1 MQSKI
6 SSGII
11 ISVET
16 FYQQEYSNPKN
27 HDFMFAY
34 KITIKNENNFSVK
47 LLSRYWHIFD
57 SNGIVKEVEGEG
69 VVGIQPVIQ
78 PSEKYQYVSGCNLKS
93 EFGRIQKQRNS
104 AETQIP
110 RELHTR
116 QEATTIIIT
125 TRNDEQKTCR
135 LLTKKSHYRER
146 KKIK

>member
-34 KITIKNENNFSVK
+34 KITIQNSNLFPVK
-47 LLSRYWHIFD
+47 LLSRYWHILD

-78 PSEKYQYVSGCNLKS
+78 PAEKYQYVSGCNLKS
-93 EFGRIQKQRNS
+93 ELGRMQGNYVLQNMHSKATFI
-104 AETQIP
+104 AEIAP
-110 RELHTR
+110 FY
-116 QEATTIIIT
+116 
-125 TRNDEQKTCR
+125 
-135 LLTKKSHYRER
+135 LTAPMKLN
-146 KKIK
+146 

>member
-16 FYQQEYSNPKN
+16 FYQQEYSNPQN

-34 KITIKNENNFSVK
+34 KITIHNENNFPVK
-47 LLSRYWHIFD
+47 LMRRYWHILD

-78 PSEKYQYVSGCNLKS
+78 PAEKYQYVSGCNLKS
-93 EFGRIQKQRNS
+93 EFGRMQGNYVLQNMHSKSTFI
-104 AETQIP
+104 ADIAP
-110 RELHTR
+110 FY
-116 QEATTIIIT
+116 
-125 TRNDEQKTCR
+125 
-135 LLTKKSHYRER
+135 LTAPMKLN
-146 KKIK
+146 